1 MTDNING
8 YSVIR
13 VIYNQDTLKG
23 ILMPQGVSE
32 STLLRIRQFS
42 IAIDPDFVFKKN
54 NNIELGWSGVLKV
67 LKEFIPLQKQLGFK
81 FTAEGETKEKI
92 NTFLTQL
99 KDVSKSR
106 VALSLTITEDKLRQE
121 LRTKGFTK
129 RELKPYQA
137 RDICRLLSLQNGA
150 NFSVPGAGKTTVT
163 FAIHLLTKTHDSHLL
178 VVGPKSAFMA
188 WQDVINDCMDSN
200 SPNGNAEPFVILSDT
215 DQISRQLESGSRRF
229 LISYDLMIRIPQVIR
244 NYLGRNN
251 VHVVLDESHRM
262 KAGQGSQRGALL
274 LNLASLPFRRD
285 ILSGTPMPQGPNDLQ
300 SQLDFLWPG
309 VGLGNRISLDE
320 SPRKV
325 LGNLYVRTT
334 KQELGLKKPNRV
346 FEHVNMSK
354 GQLGLYTILRD
365 EAKAQLTRFRQDRR
379 IDFGRAR
386 RSIMRLLQVSTNPI
400 VALDAITRD
409 LPRNEEG
416 PSIARAIREEGPS
429 PKILRAAQLARE
441 LAANNR
447 KSIIWTIFSNTI
459 TQLEF
464 LLADLNPLSLHGGVP
479 TGVVGDIDTR
489 EGRIHKFHTDPNY
502 KVIIANP
509 AAVSEG
515 ISLHKVCNDAIYV
528 DRSYNATHFL
538 QSIDRIHRLGLD
550 PDKETNIFILQ
561 TVAPQGMGSVDH
573 SVSRRLATKIRAMQ
587 QLLDDPDLHQ
597 IALDEENADEP
608 IDYDIRPEDLDD
620 LLEELEGRCSFVEE
634 EADWLHGE
642 NR

>member
-1 MTDNING
+1 MTDNNF
-8 YSVIR
+8 SVIK
-13 VIYNQDTLKG
+13 VIYNQENLKG
-23 ILMPQGVSE
+23 LIVPHDSVSE
-32 STLLRIRQFS
+32 STLLRLRQFS
-42 IAIDPDFVFKKN
+42 ISVDPDFVFKKN
-54 NNIELGWSGVLKV
+54 NDIELSWSGTLRV

-92 NTFLTQL
+92 NTFLEQL

-106 VALSLTITEDKLRQE
+106 VALTLTIDEDHLQQQ

-129 RELKPYQA
+129 RELKPYQV
-137 RDICRLLSLQNGA
+137 RDVCRLLSLRNGA

-163 FAIHLLTKTHDSHLL
+163 FAVHLLTKAHDSHLL
-178 VVGPKSAFMA
+178 VIGPKSAFMA
-188 WQDVINDCMDSN
+188 WQDVINDCMD
-200 SPNGNAEPFVILSDT
+200 PNAADDNAEPFAILSDT
-215 DQISRQLESGSRRF
+215 DQISRQLESGTKRF
-229 LISYDLMIRIPQVIR
+229 LISYDLLIRIPQVIR

-274 LNLASLPFRRD
+274 LNLASLPIRRD
-285 ILSGTPMPQGPNDLQ
+285 ILSGTPMPQGPSDLQ

-309 VGLGNRISLDE
+309 IGLGNRLNSNE
-320 SPRKV
+320 SPRQV

-334 KQELGLKKPNRV
+334 KHELGLTPPKRI

-365 EAKAQLTRFRQDRR
+365 EAKAQLTRFRHDRR

-429 PKILRAAQLARE
+429 PKIMRAAQLARE
-441 LAANNR
+441 LAVENR

-464 LLADLNPLSLHGGVP
+464 LLADLNPLSLHGSVP
-479 TGVVGDIDTR
+479 TGDSEDIETR
-489 EGRIHKFHTDPNY
+489 EGRIHKFHSDPNY

-515 ISLHKVCNDAIYV
+515 ISLHKACNDAIYV

-550 PDKETNIFILQ
+550 PDKETNIYILQ
-561 TVAPQGMGSVDH
+561 TVAPQGIGSVDH

-597 IALDEENADEP
+597 IALAEETADEP
-608 IDYDIRPEDLDD
+608 IDYDIKPEDLDD
-620 LLEELEGRCSFVEE
+620 LLEELEGRRSFVEK
-634 EADWLHGE
+634 EADWLYGD
-642 NR
+642 N